1 MQAAIIA
8 GGLGTR
14 LGALTKDIP
23 KPLVPVAGRPFL
35 DHQLRLLKAGGVDK
49 VVLCIGHMGEQI
61 QAFVGRRLPL
71 GLGSGLQP
79 GRPHPLG
86 HRAAASRKPPR
97 FWKIASCSPGGDS
110 YLEIEH
116 RKVWAAFLAMG
127 LPAMMVVWRN
137 QGAKEPSNVRLE
149 GERVGDYDKWSP
161 GPEFD
166 CNRLR
171 PQRPEQR
178 GAHGP
183 YPRGSPFPSRRCS
196 ATWPG
201 WASWG
206 PMWWSRPSWRS
217 ARPPV
222 WPSWRPISGHGKENN
237 HERARGDHHPGRRP
251 HRPEPGPNTWRAK
264 PWCWRPTSAPAACAA
279 AL

>member
-1 MQAAIIA
+1 MQAAVIA

-35 DHQLRLLKAGGVDK
+35 DHQLKLLQAGGVDK

-61 QAFVGRRLPL
+61 QAFVGDGSRWGLEVAYSLDGPTLLGTGGSLKKAAPL
-71 GLGSGLQP
+71 LED
-79 GRPHPLG
+79 
-86 HRAAASRKPPR
+86 R
-97 FWKIASCSPGGDS
+97 FLLTWGDS

-116 RKVWAAFLAMG
+116 RKVWAAFLASG

-166 CNRLR
+166 CIDYGLSALSK
-171 PQRPEQR
+171 QVLQAIPEGEPFAIEEVFRDLAQAGKL
-178 GAHGP
+178 GA
-183 YPRGSPFPSRRCS
+183 YVVERAFMEIGSP
-196 ATWPG
+196 AG
-201 WASWG
+201 LAELE
-206 PMWWSRPSWRS
+206 
-217 ARPPV
+217 AH
-222 WPSWRPISGHGKENN
+222 I
-237 HERARGDHHPGRRP
+237 RAQEGRQP
-251 HRPEPGPNTWRAK
+251 
-264 PWCWRPTSAPAACAA
+264 
-279 AL
+279 